1 MTDQDPMRLAQDDR
15 ADLADFL
22 AGLAP
27 EQWNAPTLCDK
38 WSVRDVVAHVISYD
52 DLGSVGVA
60 QRFAAGR
67 FNPDQANQV
76 GVDQYATL
84 SPDELLAELKG
95 HLRPAGLTARF
106 GGRIGLV
113 DGLIHHQD
121 IRRALGAHRE
131 VPRERL
137 TAALPFAKV
146 APPIRAFSRIRGLR
160 LVATDVDWSTGRG
173 PTVEGPAEPLLMS
186 MAGRAGALDELTGA
200 GLTTL
205 AERSPHSPVTSAASQ
220 SADVTPSGATR
231 LRVKSDPR
239 RRGC

>member
-1 MTDQDPMRLAQDDR
+1 MTDPDPMRFAQDDR

-22 AGLAP
+22 AGLAS
-27 EQWNAPTLCDK
+27 EQWDAPTLCDQ

-52 DLGSVGVA
+52 DLGPVGFA
-60 QRFAAGR
+60 RRFVAGR
-67 FNPDQANQV
+67 FNPDRANQV
-76 GVDQYATL
+76 GVDQYRSLT
-84 SPDELLAELKG
+84 PDELLAELKG

-137 TAALPFAKV
+137 TATLPFATI

-173 PTVEGPAEPLLMS
+173 PTVEGPAEPLLMA
-186 MAGRAGALDELTGA
+186 MAGRTDGLDELTGA
-200 GLTTL
+200 GLPTL
-205 AERSPHSPVTSAASQ
+205 AGRMPA
-220 SADVTPSGATR
+220 
-231 LRVKSDPR
+231 
-239 RRGC
+239 